1 MSAQDNVCYTFE
13 AALEKAV
20 KMEDEGYRNYLSAMR
35 KVKDK
40 EAKKILQEA
49 ALDELGHKLQLE
61 KALVEGAFEG
71 EETMSRPVPTM
82 NLDHFLHKKTIK
94 RGADVRDA
102 LEYAIHSEKEAVD
115 FYRKMSAGCAG
126 APMEK
131 VFTKIGNDETRHLQA
146 LEDLYEKYYMS
157 DN

>member
-1 MSAQDNVCYTFE
+1 MSAQDQVCYTFE
-13 AALEKAV
+13 AALEMAI

-40 EAKKILQEA
+40 QAKMILQEA
-49 ALDELGHKLQLE
+49 AMDELNHKLQLE
-61 KALVEGAFEG
+61 KALVDGALAG

-82 NLDHFLHKKTIK
+82 NLDYFLKKKTIK

-102 LEYAIHSEKEAVD
+102 LTYAIHMEKEAVE
-115 FYRKMSAGCAG
+115 FYQKMSAGCAG
-126 APMEK
+126 ATMAP
-131 VFTKIGNDETRHLQA
+131 VFEKIGNDETRHLQA

-157 DN
+157 EN